1 MMTSRPVARPFLILS
16 LLVLCLSP
24 LSAAQPLVDGVTLGV
39 GLTSYHGDL
48 DWNPDNGPAE
58 FIAAGNLGAFVGVD
72 RAFGPVIGEAVL
84 SYTRIDV
91 DYPLVEMTLGTL
103 GLDLTAG
110 YAFDLWRPSFLR
122 VYAGIAPL
130 LVSPTY
136 DRVDQARLD
145 GSILDFERQDT
156 RVVLSFPVGVVI
168 QDTFRL
174 GVRFMANDRYDGA
187 SGPSGSTDVLS
198 FLSVGYRV
206 DLLRR

>member
-1 MMTSRPVARPFLILS
+1 M
-16 LLVLCLSP
+16 
-24 LSAAQPLVDGVTLGV
+24 AQPLVDGVTFGI

-48 DWNPDNGPAE
+48 DWNPGNGPAE
-58 FIAAGNLGAFVGVD
+58 FIAAGNLSAFAGVD
-72 RAFGPVIGEAVL
+72 RAFGPVTGEAVL

-130 LVSPTY
+130 LVSPSY
-136 DRVDQARLD
+136 DRVDQDRLD
-145 GSILDFERQDT
+145 ASTLDFERRDT
-156 RVVLSFPVGVVI
+156 QLVLSFPVGIVI

-174 GVRFMANDRYDGA
+174 GVRFMASDRYDGA
-187 SGPSGSTDVLS
+187 SGPSGATDVLS
-198 FLSVGYRV
+198 ILSVGYRV